1 MDRLIRL
8 EVRDV
13 LRRGRDAV
21 ITLGQRVMS
30 GPRQH
35 EHTHKAAVKPE
46 TNEDKLMSEAF

>member
-21 ITLGQRVMS
+21 ITLGQRVMG
-30 GPRQH
+30 GPKRH
-35 EHTHKAAVKPE
+35 EHTHGPE
-46 TNEDKLMSEAF
+46 SNEDKLMSAAF